1 MTQILWEKEKN
12 ENIKIKSQKRVKGG
26 PDKADFFHTAKIGNF
41 KKKGSE

>member
-26 PDKADFFHTAKIGNF
+26 PEEADHTAEIGILKN
-41 KKKGSE
+41 KSSK